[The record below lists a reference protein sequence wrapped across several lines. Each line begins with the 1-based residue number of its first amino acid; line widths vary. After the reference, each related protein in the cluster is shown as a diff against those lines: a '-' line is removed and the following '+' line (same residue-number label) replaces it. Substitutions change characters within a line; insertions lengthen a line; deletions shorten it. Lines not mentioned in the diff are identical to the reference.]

1 MNFGC
6 HFECLTI
13 INYKHILILGILKVF
28 LQSNKFGIRE
38 NIIFEKCVEWSKYQ
52 AKEKSKQ
59 NKRNNDKT
67 TTATTKTIA
76 VYENDANDII
86 DEKNIEQDRKE
97 SIQDEL
103 YCKSEHDYFNLI
115 KYFIRFPIMNGK
127 YFNSKVIDSTM
138 LNKSECLDIIRY
150 IDCSP
155 DLDQIQQKV
164 EKIWN
169 CNPRHWAPIFKQ
181 LGTSE
186 LDLTSKEILKLNEFM
201 DDKYDKY
208 KWKLLFRASEHNFRS
223 SKFHE
228 YCDNKG
234 PTVTI
239 VKSKEYENI
248 FGAFT
253 QQKWHSNNKFSE
265 DANAFVF
272 LLRRVANAPNPSNND
287 NQNIAIP
294 VKWMIKHDRKQYA
307 ICGSRGYGPVFGA
320 GHDFHLYNN
329 GHQITS
335 SCSNLGDSYDVPNDT
350 TLLAGVYRFTVK
362 EYEVWLLQQQ

>member
-1 MNFGC
+1 MNFDC
-6 HFECLTI
+6 NFEYLTI
-13 INYKHILILGILKVF
+13 INYNNISILGILKVF
-28 LQSNKFGIRE
+28 LQSDKFGIRE
-38 NIIFEKCVEWSKYQ
+38 NIIFEKCIEWSKYQ

-59 NKRNNDKT
+59 DKRNNDKT
-67 TTATTKTIA
+67 TTATKTIA
-76 VYENDANDII
+76 VYKNDANDII
-86 DEKNIEQDRKE
+86 DEKNFEEDIKE
-97 SIQDEL
+97 SIQDKL

-150 IDCSP
+150 IDCSS
-155 DLDQIQQKV
+155 DFDQIQQKV

-169 CNPRHWAPIFKQ
+169 CNPRHVTLIFKQ
-181 LGTSE
+181 LETSK
-186 LDLTSKEILKLNEFM
+186 LDLTSKEISKLNEFM
-201 DDKYDKY
+201 DDKYNKY
-208 KWKLLFRASEHNFRS
+208 KWKLLFRASEHNFRA

-228 YCDNKG
+228 YCNNQG

-253 QQKWHSNNKFSE
+253 RQKWDSNNAFAE
-265 DANAFVF
+265 DANAFLF
-272 LLRRVANAPNPSNND
+272 LLRRVPNAPNPSNNE

-294 VKWMIKHDRKQYA
+294 VKWMIKHDKKQYA
-307 ICGSRGYGPVFGA
+307 ISGCSGYGPIFGE
-320 GHDFHLYNN
+320 GHDFHLSNN
-329 GHQITS
+329 SHQITS
-335 SCSNLGDSYDVPNDT
+335 SCSNLGVSYDVPNDT

-362 EYEVWLLQQQ
+362 EYEVWLLQQ